1 MKRIILLSWILLSA
15 GCMFAEKHWRT
26 HFSYNSVQQIAMDQ
40 EEVYALANGKM
51 FSVNQETERLTLFT
65 NFSGLH
71 GTEIVQLAYDD
82 IREQLLIFYS
92 DGKLDILHNKKVK
105 YVADLYNKQI
115 TSSKRCNNVTFQGK
129 IAYLSMDFG
138 IITFDVE
145 EYEFVDTY
153 YIAPEAQE
161 VKVTDVMFYGDSIYA
176 QTPKVT
182 YVAHVKDNIVDFRY
196 WKECKKLPQSFDA
209 KKGKEYVNKHGDIWK
224 ADGGKGVSC
233 KFKSGVQMYYLPDG
247 PCVNNPYYIEIV
259 NGKLY
264 MLEGG
269 RWSAQNKT
277 PGNIMIYENEKWI
290 NITTTQIEQH
300 TKKKALD
307 FVDIVEDPIDPSRFF
322 VASYGTG
329 LYEFRDNT
337 LYAHYTPSNSIL
349 GSADPNSPDFYTR
362 VASVAFDEEN
372 RLWCCVDGGMDTTLV
387 CFLPN
392 GTQRGL
398 NFYTDSITRF
408 FFNTSG
414 NLLIDTYNSQ
424 RKWLVSCRS
433 IPAVVQLNDGGTT
446 FDASDDTCRVRTEF
460 YDQDGSVIVPE
471 YYYTLAQAP
480 RGDIWVGS
488 DKGPIII
495 PHSTDFL
502 QSNQCLRLRIEMP
515 DGSNFLDM
523 ERVNAFA
530 WDNEKN
536 LWIGTQTGGIYIL
549 NPDATKILEHYTSDN
564 SAMPS
569 NCVVSLAYDDI
580 NQQMFI
586 ATSMGLVSY
595 LQDPDLISTTYT
607 PDNEV
612 TFGSMYQWRSHA
624 AFTHIEEVV
633 VMGNKAYGL
642 SANSLFSVN
651 KEDREIE
658 YHTKLD
664 GLSGSV
670 IDHVEFNKQLNKML
684 ITYKNGQLDIMSAN
698 GDIQNISDLFLKQM
712 NVSKQVNDICMYQDK
727 AILAMSFGLLV
738 VDMKKAEI
746 SDTYYIGENSSEQY
760 VSHVA
765 LTENKIYASTDQGL
779 YCANL
784 TDNLMDYAYWTNI
797 ALPNGNKQ
805 VYSMKMFN
813 NKIYLLQNKKLYQ
826 LVDKT
831 WKTIS
836 SPYALR
842 DLCVTENHLFGLPDN
857 KEGVYEIHE
866 NSSVTEYI
874 AYGYNFAIQEDGNV
888 FWLGTRDNGLVRLQK
903 VVNAEQQYDVQENY
917 PDGPLNNFSYRLRF
931 FGDKLYML
939 AGGRWANQ
947 YRRQGNIMI
956 YEHNTWKNIKHDF
969 LAKQKNNYTP
979 YDMMNVA
986 QDPKDPNHYFVTTYG
1001 TGVWEMQDT
1010 NVVNVFLPDN
1020 SKLFSAAPEAP
1031 ASYTRTDG
1039 AMYDDQ
1045 GNLWLLNVGGGNGNV
1060 HVVSPNGIWH
1070 SFDLY
1075 TQGNRIF
1082 LHTPGEILIDNRNP
1096 QWKWIP
1102 LLRAD
1107 AGLILLQDNGTPTN
1121 PNDDHVTYRTNW
1133 VDQNTKQIAPG
1144 NIYAIAQDQSGT
1156 LWVGTSS
1163 GIFAIPASVDFA
1175 NSNQC
1180 KRVVIPRNDGSG
1192 LGDYL
1197 LDNEQINAIAI
1208 DGANRLWV
1216 GTASSGIYL
1225 LSPVGAIDDIDYTVE
1240 TVYHFTT
1247 DNSILPTNEIISIA
1261 MQGSTGEVFIGTG
1274 GGLVSYMSDATQPEE
1289 NFDNLYV
1296 YPNPVHP
1303 NYQGHITFKGMMDN
1317 TEVRIVDAS
1326 GNLVKIIQST
1336 GGTAVWDGKNSSG
1349 QRVAS
1354 GVYTALCN
1362 TKSGEG
1368 HKTVKVLIMN

>member
-1 MKRIILLSWILLSA
+1 MLVGSI
-15 GCMFAEKHWRT
+15 FAEKHWRT
-26 HFSYNSVQQIAMDQ
+26 HFSYNSVQQIAIDQ

-51 FSVNQETERLTLFT
+51 FSVNQKTERLTLFT

-71 GTEIVQLAYDD
+71 GTEIVQLAYDEM
-82 IREQLLIFYS
+82 REQLLIFYS
-92 DGKLDILHNKKVK
+92 DGKLDILRDKKVQ

-129 IAYLSMDFG
+129 TAYLSMDFG

-145 EYEFVDTY
+145 AYEFVDTY

-161 VKVTDVMFYGDSIYA
+161 VKVTDVMFCGDSIYA

-182 YVAHVKDNIVDFRY
+182 YVAHTEDNIVDFRC
-196 WKECKKLPQSFDA
+196 WKECKKLPQSFDS
-209 KKGKEYVNKHGDIWK
+209 KKGKEYVNKQGDIWK

-233 KFKSGVQMYYLPDG
+233 KFRSGAQMYYLPDG
-247 PCVNNPYYIEIV
+247 PCVNNPYRVKVV

-264 MLEGG
+264 MVEGG
-269 RWSAQNKT
+269 RWSAQNNT
-277 PGNIMIYENEKWI
+277 PGNVMIYEKGRWT
-290 NITTTQIEQH
+290 NITNKQIEQQ
-300 TKKKALD
+300 TKKTALD
-307 FVDIVEDPIDPSRFF
+307 FMDVAEDPNDPSRFF

-329 LYEFRDNT
+329 LYEFRDNA
-337 LYAHYTPSNSIL
+337 LYAHYTPDNSIL
-349 GSADPNSPDFYTR
+349 GSASPNSPYRYTR
-362 VASVAFDEEN
+362 VASAVFDEKN

-387 CFLPN
+387 CFLPD

-398 NFYTDSITRF
+398 NFYKDSTTRF
-408 FFNTSG
+408 IFNTSG
-414 NLLIDTYNSQ
+414 HLLVDTHNPQ

-433 IPAVVQLNDGGTT
+433 IPAVVQLDDGGTT
-446 FDASDDTCRVRTEF
+446 FESSDDVCRVRTEF

-471 YYYTLAQAP
+471 YYYSLEQAP
-480 RGDIWVGS
+480 NGDIWVGS

-495 PHSTDFL
+495 PQSINFL
-502 QSNQCLRLRIEMP
+502 ESNQCLRLRIGMS

-536 LWIGTQTGGIYIL
+536 IWIGTQTGGIYVL
-549 NPDATKILEHYTSDN
+549 NSEATEILEHYTSDN

-569 NCVVSLAYDDI
+569 NCVMSLAYDEVH
-580 NQQMFI
+580 QQMFI

-595 LQDPDLISTTYT
+595 LQDPDISLTTYV
-607 PDNEV
+607 PNDEI

-642 SANSLFSVN
+642 SSNSLFSVD

-658 YHTKLD
+658 YYTKLD
-664 GLSGSV
+664 GLSSSI
-670 IDHVEFNKQLNKML
+670 IDHVGHNKQLDKML
-684 ITYKNGQLDIMSAN
+684 ITYQNGQLDIMSAN
-698 GDIQNISDLFLKQM
+698 GEIQNISDLFLKQM
-712 NVSKQVNDICMYQDK
+712 SVSKQVNDICMYRDK

-738 VDMKKAEI
+738 VDMKRAVI
-746 SDTYYIGENSSEQY
+746 SDTYYIGENGSELY
-760 VSHVA
+760 INYVA
-765 LTENKIYASTDQGL
+765 LNEDKIYALTNQGL
-779 YCANL
+779 YYASL
-784 TDNLMDYAYWTNI
+784 SDNLMDYAYWNKLV
-797 ALPNGNKQ
+797 LPEGDKQ
-805 VYSMKMFN
+805 VYNMRAFH

-826 LVDKT
+826 LENNT
-831 WKTIS
+831 WKAVKS
-836 SPYALR
+836 DYVLR
-842 DLCVTENHLFGLPDN
+842 DLCVTENHLFALPDN
-857 KEGVYEIHE
+857 KEGVCEIDDDF
-866 NSSVTEYI
+866 SVKEYI
-874 AYGYNFAIQEDGNV
+874 TYGYNFAIQEDGNV

-903 VVNAEQQYDVQENY
+903 TENAAQQYDIQENY
-917 PDGPLNNFSYRLRF
+917 PDGPLNNLSYRLRF

-939 AGGRWANQ
+939 AGGRWADKYN
-947 YRRQGNIMI
+947 RPGNIMI
-956 YEHNTWKNIKHDF
+956 YENNTWKNIKHNF

-1010 NVVNVFLPDN
+1010 IVVNVFLPEN
-1020 SKLFSAAPEAP
+1020 SNLFSAAPEVS

-1039 AMYDDQ
+1039 AIYDDQ
-1045 GNLWLLNVGGGNGNV
+1045 GNLWLLNAGGGEGNV
-1060 HVVSPNGIWH
+1060 HVVSPDGVWH

-1075 TQGNRIF
+1075 ANRTRIV
-1082 LHTPGEILIDNRNP
+1082 LHTPGEMLIDNRNP

-1102 LLRAD
+1102 LLRAET
-1107 AGLILLQDNGTPTN
+1107 GLILLQDNGTPTN
-1121 PNDDHVTYRTNW
+1121 SNDDRVAYHKEW
-1133 VDQNTKQIAPG
+1133 VDQNAKQINPG
-1144 NIYAIAQDQSGT
+1144 NIYAIAQDQSST

-1225 LSPVGAIDDIDYTVE
+1225 LRPIGAIDDADYTVE
-1240 TVYHFTT
+1240 TEYHFTT
-1247 DNSILPTNEIISIA
+1247 DNSILPSNEIISIA
-1261 MQGSTGEVFIGTG
+1261 IQESTGEVFIGTG
-1274 GGLVSYMSDATQPEE
+1274 GGLVSYMSDATQLEE

-1296 YPNPVHP
+1296 YPNPVYP
-1303 NYQGHITFKGMMDN
+1303 TYEGYITFKGMMDD

-1336 GGTAVWDGKNSSG
+1336 GGSAVWDATNAYG

-1362 TKSGEG
+1362 TKTGNNHGS
-1368 HKTVKVLIMN
+1368 VKVLIMN